1 MEPNPQ
7 FSIDRILRPCKVTK
21 SLLGDLERTTVS
33 TLDDVAR
40 GGSDV
45 KRSVALVVSD
55 DRGNEKF
62 HSADAIVGSLFHD
75 SVSEIALEVTMRVNG
90 SDSGGALLA
99 TVRLRFSQKA
109 RPSLQI
115 IMQCPR
121 AREQAIGLEERIV
134 RVLDPNVESARMFQ
148 VSKDNVDGLFGFW
161 GFGMFFWALVA
172 TDMIVDRSFAEVTN
186 TFLFWT
192 IVLTLLGSYVLVC
205 RRYFPPTTFD
215 TRERSLLDEQK
226 SWAKKA
232 IWSLLGVNFVA
243 LTLGGMIVERIR
255 SVLGTSPS
263 E

>member
-7 FSIDRILRPCKVTK
+7 FSIDKILRPCKVTR
-21 SLLGDLERTTVS
+21 SLLGDLERTVVS

-40 GGSDV
+40 GGTDV

-62 HSADAIVGSLFHD
+62 HSAEAIVGSMFHD
-75 SVSEIALEVTMRVNG
+75 SVSEIALEITMRVNG
-90 SDSGGALLA
+90 GDASGALLA
-99 TVRLRFSQKA
+99 TVRLKFSQKA

-134 RVLDPNVESARMFQ
+134 RVLDPNVESARLFQ
-148 VSKDNVDGLFGFW
+148 VSKDNVDGLLAIWCFGVV
-161 GFGMFFWALVA
+161 FWALVA
-172 TDMIVDRSFAEVTN
+172 SDMVVDRSYAEVTN

-192 IVLTLLGSYVLVC
+192 IVLTFLGSYSLVC

-215 TRERSLLDEQK
+215 TRQRLLLDEQK

-232 IWSLLGVNFVA
+232 IWSLIGVNFVA

-255 SVLGTSPS
+255 SVLGASPP
-263 E
+263 